1 MDNILNKIKMNSR
14 VQKAVLFGSRAMG
27 NYKDGSDID
36 IALFG
41 KDLKLNDLLDMSSEL
56 DNLWLPNRFDLV
68 LFHHIN
74 EPALLDHIGRVGI
87 TLWDRYE
94 EKSST

>member
-1 MDNILNKIKMNSR
+1 MELTKSGLSTQDMDNILNKIKMNSR

-68 LFHHIN
+68 LF
-74 EPALLDHIGRVGI
+74 
-87 TLWDRYE
+87 
-94 EKSST
+94 KSYQ